1 MIRLADQ
8 HVGEIRTGGQVV
20 WLTAWLASLAE
31 AIGQDTDEW
40 TGLWLFKWLPVIYS
54 CAWLSHLDRCMD
66 KSFGWL
72 NDWTF
77 FTCVSDW
84 VKKWIGGRVASMW
97 YIAVLICREV
107 QHGDSPG
114 LAAAFRRR
122 ANPALP
128 AWGRR
133 TSSQSDARAHSQSK
147 TFSHP
152 SFAKPGFRPKCWWKK
167 HTWLCTDWD

>member
-1 MIRLADQ
+1 
-8 HVGEIRTGGQVV
+8 
-20 WLTAWLASLAE
+20 
-31 AIGQDTDEW
+31 
-40 TGLWLFKWLPVIYS
+40 
-54 CAWLSHLDRCMD
+54 MD

-77 FTCVSDW
+77 FTCMSDW
-84 VKKWIGGRVASMW
+84 VKKWICGRVASMW

-114 LAAAFRRR
+114 LAAAFRHR
-122 ANPALP
+122 ANKKSLP

-133 TSSQSDARAHSQSK
+133 TSSQSDARARSQSK

-152 SFAKPGFRPKCWWKK
+152 SLAQPGFRPKCWWKK
-167 HTWLCTDWD
+167 HTWLCIDWDKTAEDCRARTLAFRVWCKRRRQCSSKNKGTAWSHVNQILKITVCHRW